1 MKVLH
6 RGLVAASLALSALAY
21 GSPACAAYTDLGQ
34 YNTDIR
40 KARDDVKSRLE
51 IHLKFLRDS
60 YDEAIASK
68 NEPMLR
74 LGLKEK
80 LNIAIHDYIAFSK
93 DPNVNRDDAVRIG
106 QALEALRI
114 AILAGPEQVRK
125 AILNEPAPKD
135 VYSGKDRN
143 DMKSQIVSAWKER
156 YPGEEIVAIRFDRDQ
171 WERRRERNWIEN
183 GKYFQNVDVSTLTVR
198 VIVRKDAETAT
209 IYGIHM
215 QRDNDNPG
223 KGAQVGRKGIFEP
236 KDILLANVR

>member
-21 GSPACAAYTDLGQ
+21 GGPACAAYTDLGQ

-106 QALEALRI
+106 QALLAL
-114 AILAGPEQVRK
+114 G
-125 AILNEPAPKD
+125 
-135 VYSGKDRN
+135 
-143 DMKSQIVSAWKER
+143 
-156 YPGEEIVAIRFDRDQ
+156 VAYCR
-171 WERRRERNWIEN
+171 
-183 GKYFQNVDVSTLTVR
+183 
-198 VIVRKDAETAT
+198 AA
-209 IYGIHM
+209 
-215 QRDNDNPG
+215 
-223 KGAQVGRKGIFEP
+223 
-236 KDILLANVR
+236 